1 MTEKKIKSQIKL
13 EIAAGA
19 ANPAP
24 PVGPALGQHGVNIQE
39 FCSSF
44 NAQTQDKKGD
54 IIPVEITIYEDR
66 TFSLV
71 FKEPPVASLIL
82 KAANIQKGSANPL
95 NKKAGKITKDQVK
108 EVAQRKMVDLNAND
122 LDAAMKI
129 VEGTARSMGID
140 VI

>member
-1 MTEKKIKSQIKL
+1 MAAKKIKSQIKL

-95 NKKAGKITKDQVK
+95 NKKAGKITKEQVK
-108 EVAQRKMVDLNAND
+108 EIAQRKMVDLNAND
-122 LDAAMKI
+122 AEAAMKI
-129 VEGTARSMGID
+129 VEGTAKSMGID
-140 VI
+140 IA

>member
-1 MTEKKIKSQIKL
+1 MAEKKVKAQLKL
-13 EIAAGA
+13 EIQAGA

-54 IIPVEITIYEDR
+54 VIPVEITIYEDR
-66 TFSLV
+66 TFSLI

-82 KAANIQKGSANPL
+82 KAANIQKGAANPL

-108 EVAQRKMVDLNAND
+108 EIAQRKMVDLNAND
-122 LDAAMKI
+122 VEKAMKI

-140 VI
+140 VA

>member
-1 MTEKKIKSQIKL
+1 MAEKKVKAQLKL
-13 EIAAGA
+13 EIQAGA

-54 IIPVEITIYEDR
+54 VIPVEITIYEDR

-82 KAANIQKGSANPL
+82 KAVNIQKGAANPL
-95 NKKAGKITKDQVK
+95 NKKVGKISKDQVK
-108 EVAQRKMVDLNAND
+108 EIAQRKMVDLNAND
-122 LDAAMKI
+122 IEGAMKI

-140 VI
+140 LA

>member
-1 MTEKKIKSQIKL
+1 MAAKKIKSQIKL

-95 NKKAGKITKDQVK
+95 NKKAGKITKEQVR

-122 LDAAMKI
+122 LDVAMKI
-129 VEGTARSMGID
+129 VEGTAKSMGID
-140 VI
+140 IA

>member
-1 MTEKKIKSQIKL
+1 MAEKKVKAQLKL
-13 EIAAGA
+13 EIQAGA

-54 IIPVEITIYEDR
+54 VIPVEITIYEDR

-82 KAANIQKGSANPL
+82 KAANIQKGAANPL
-95 NKKAGKITKDQVK
+95 NKKAGKISKDQAK
-108 EVAQRKMVDLNAND
+108 EIAQRKMVDLNAND
-122 LDAAMKI
+122 IESAMKI

-140 VI
+140 IA

>member
-1 MTEKKIKSQIKL
+1 MAEKKIKTQIKL
-13 EIAAGA
+13 EIPAGA

-39 FCSSF
+39 FCSAF
-44 NAQTQDKKGD
+44 NAQTQEKKGD

-108 EVAQRKMVDLNAND
+108 EIAQRKMVDLNAND
-122 LDAAMKI
+122 IDSAMKI
-129 VEGTARSMGID
+129 VEGTAKSMGID
-140 VI
+140 VA